1 MDKEGKRAVMD
12 TITYKIAEIGDVVG
26 GGTPS
31 TSNPDLWGGEIPWI
45 SPKDLTGYNSI
56 YISHGE
62 NFLTPKG
69 LKSGTKLL
77 PKDTVLFSSR
87 APIGYIAIASNPICT
102 NQGFKSIICN
112 KDLITPLFLYY
123 YIKANLDYIKL
134 FGTGATFPEISGAA
148 MKKIKIQIPSL
159 PIQQKIASIL
169 STYDTLIENNNRR
182 IRLLEQ
188 MAENLYKEWF
198 VRFRFPGHEKVE
210 TEKSKY
216 GKVPST
222 FKFIKMQEAFDYY
235 IGGGWG
241 EEEKSDEFPKEASV
255 IRGTDFPK
263 IWQYDISTC
272 PRRFHKTK
280 NYKAR
285 QLEGGDVIMEISGG
299 TSEQPVGRVVLIT
312 QELLDRF
319 ENGKVIC
326 ASFCKLIRLQK
337 NIVSPYYFYYWLRF
351 LYDTRIIDRYQLQ
364 STGIINF
371 KFEPFLR
378 KGDIMLPPQNIM
390 EKFAKQVG
398 SLHKEMNKLAQQ
410 NTLLTR
416 QRDLLLP
423 RLMSGKLEVKP

>member
-148 MKKIKIQIPSL
+148 MKKIKMQIPSL

-188 MAENLYKEWF
+188 MAKNLYKEWF

-210 TEKSKY
+210 MENGLPK
-216 GKVPST
+216 GWE
-222 FKFIKMQEAFDYY
+222 FKKISNICET
-235 IGGGWG
+235 IGGGTPSTTNSAYWG
-241 EEEKSDEFPKEASV
+241 GNIKWVTPSDITSKNSLALLKIEGRITEEGLRKSAAKLLPPYTILMTSRASIGFFGLCPDSVCTNQGFISIVPNKANTRMYLLYTLKERKDEIIANAN
-255 IRGTDFPK
+255 G
-263 IWQYDISTC
+263 ST
-272 PRRFHKTK
+272 F
-280 NYKAR
+280 
-285 QLEGGDVIMEISGG
+285 LEISK
-299 TSEQPVGRVVLIT
+299 GRFRKMKVLIPP
-312 QELLDRF
+312 EVILDMYEKR
-319 ENGKVIC
+319 
-326 ASFCKLIRLQK
+326 SH
-337 NIVSPYYFYYWLRF
+337 
-351 LYDTRIIDRYQLQ
+351 IIFNEVL
-364 STGIINF
+364 N
-371 KFEPFLR
+371 L
-378 KGDIMLPPQNIM
+378 
-390 EKFAKQVG
+390 EK
-398 SLHKEMNKLAQQ
+398 Q